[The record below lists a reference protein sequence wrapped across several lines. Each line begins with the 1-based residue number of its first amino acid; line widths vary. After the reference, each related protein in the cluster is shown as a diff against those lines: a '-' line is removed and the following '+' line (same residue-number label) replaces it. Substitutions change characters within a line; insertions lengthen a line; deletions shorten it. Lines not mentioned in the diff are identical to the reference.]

1 MWPLSRPPD
10 PNDEAARARER
21 ALARLHRA
29 IAGERRRLRQRR
41 FVWRALVGGLTLFIA
56 LATVPRSIDPDVQPL
71 LGLAEAVETMS
82 WTPVE
87 VTSWYSRSERMELI
101 EVSEGLLGGREMK
114 FLLPSVHE
122 VWTELGGVQRR
133 RVTYGNP
140 EFLSPEDA
148 RLFSSTDLGDHYPS
162 RRTVESVQSIGE
174 VASFSAE
181 DLATPADVTEGLRRQ
196 VAGTGDRRTEE
207 VDMLRLAAL
216 IMQTHGADPRVRGTV
231 LRAVADIPGI
241 VVNVAAD
248 TVDVSF
254 DYVDGDRPLRLSY
267 AFDAE
272 TAYLV
277 GESLAVL
284 ATQSEPS
291 TLVFQSRYEPL
302 TPVTGAFGS

>member
-1 MWPLSRPPD
+1 MWPLSRLSE
-10 PNDEAARARER
+10 PNHEAARARER

-29 IAGERRRLRQRR
+29 MAGERKRLRQRR
-41 FVWRALVGGLTLFIA
+41 FVWRALAGGFALFVA
-56 LATVPRSIDPDVQPL
+56 LATVPRSIDPEVQPL
-71 LGLAEAVETMS
+71 LGLAEAVETMP
-82 WTPVE
+82 WTPIE

-101 EVSEGLLGGREMK
+101 EVSEELVGGREMK

-122 VWTELGGVQRR
+122 VWTELGGAQRR

-148 RLFSSTDLGDHYPS
+148 RLFSSTDLSDHYPS
-162 RRTVESVQSIGE
+162 RGTVESVQSIGE

-241 VVNVAAD
+241 VVSAEAD

-302 TPVTGAFGS
+302 APATGAFGS